1 MSRPEVVLETARLT
15 MRRFALHDAE
25 FILELLNE
33 PSFVRYNGEKGVRTL
48 DDAKNYLK
56 TGPMESYRRHGFG
69 LLLVTRRD
77 DQVPVG
83 MCGLLQ
89 RDELDDPD
97 VGFAFLPQFWSMGY
111 GAESTEAILQYG
123 RDRLEM
129 KRIVAI
135 TSPENDA
142 SIRLLLKAGLSFES
156 TVRLAPDAGD
166 VNLYAVGYE

>member
-1 MSRPEVVLETARLT
+1 MVLETSRLT
-15 MRRFALHDAE
+15 MRRFDLPDAE

-33 PSFVRYNGEKGVRTL
+33 PSFIRYIGDKGVRTL
-48 DDAKNYLK
+48 ADAENYLR

-77 DQVPVG
+77 EPISVG
-83 MCGLLQ
+83 MCGLLK

-111 GAESTEAILQYG
+111 GSESTEAILEYG
-123 RDRLEM
+123 RDHLEM

-156 TVRLAPDAGD
+156 TVNLAPDAGD